1 MNHVVPEQPVMLALV
16 VCPIY
21 MAARSGYAIVLDLAA
36 TDLWTLDKERQRTP
50 TNKAVQH
57 AETSN

>member
-21 MAARSGYAIVLDLAA
+21 MAARSGYAIVPDLAA
-36 TDLWTLDKERQRTP
+36 TDHIKYGRGIIV
-50 TNKAVQH
+50 A
-57 AETSN
+57 